1 MPETSTIG
9 LFSGKSSDMRSIGF
23 ALINR
28 AAHQGTEPQRAQET
42 GTMVGMEDKWMQL
55 GMWKE

>member
-55 GMWKE
+55 GM